1 MGQGHAGAR
10 DSLCCT
16 GFQPRSHC
24 RGDPYRRAPGAFGTA
39 HEPRLVESRLHDA
52 KGLRD
57 LARLEGL
64 ELRALVAA
72 SSRRGAS
79 LRRCFS
85 VTCRKRFGAGLE
97 ASVAHGAAD
106 HDHLLQRPS
115 RHAGRAGAR
124 ALRQVP
130 LGAAT
135 GPSSLAGTTPDDG
148 RGGWFVEVTR
158 GRESTSQ
165 DARSGQTEIRG
176 ARRRGP
182 PRLAKGLGRGG
193 PPRPI
198 RPPPDR
204 PLPEIELAPGSP
216 LPAEDDL
223 LCDGRGP
230 LVRDRRVGGDLP
242 AVDGPEGEDRSAR
255 LTSSL
260 ALSRRGGR
268 KDRRVRAWA
277 STIPPPPYR
286 RGRRRL
292 QAHSLA
298 PGRRRCSRGRR
309 PRTAVS
315 TPRLSV
321 ASIRTRALGGRCD

>member
-10 DSLCCT
+10 DPLCRA

-24 RGDPYRRAPGAFGTA
+24 RGDPSRRPPGAFGTA
-39 HEPRLVESRLHDA
+39 DESRVVESRLHDA

-79 LRRCFS
+79 LRCCYS
-85 VTCRKRFGAGLE
+85 VTCHKRFGAGLE

-130 LGAAT
+130 PGAAT
-135 GPSSLAGTTPDDG
+135 GPSPLAGTTPDDG
-148 RGGWFVEVTR
+148 RGRWFVEVTR
-158 GRESTSQ
+158 GRESSSQ
-165 DARSGQTEIRG
+165 DARSGQAEIRG
-176 ARRRGP
+176 ARRGP
-182 PRLAKGLGRGG
+182 PRLAKGLGRSG

-198 RPPPDR
+198 RSRPDR

-223 LCDGRGP
+223 LCDGRRP

-242 AVDGPEGEDRSAR
+242 VVDGPKGEDR
-255 LTSSL
+255 
-260 ALSRRGGR
+260 
-268 KDRRVRAWA
+268 W
-277 STIPPPPYR
+277 
-286 RGRRRL
+286 
-292 QAHSLA
+292 
-298 PGRRRCSRGRR
+298 
-309 PRTAVS
+309 
-315 TPRLSV
+315 
-321 ASIRTRALGGRCD
+321 LG